1 MVDLLFDRGTGQAV
15 ASGVPVA
22 VNLVLSDETLLAG
35 GHEAAQLQGFGPV
48 PAVDGRRRRP

>member
-35 GHEAAQLQGFGPV
+35 GHEAAQLQGFRPV